1 MAVVREKTTAHILS
15 GVPGWIGK
23 KERDSDYS
31 FWYYMPPA
39 LGDGKSVAD
48 PAPIRLRLHSYG
60 TYIERKTTMGI
71 LRRKVRSLILLGIL
85 MGCVSFC
92 YDSAYAIPAEEI
104 DANVNAAIED
114 FYAQVPNGRELAGK
128 ASGMLVFPWVLK
140 AGFIGGG
147 EYGEGA
153 LRVGGQTVEYY
164 ATASVSFGLQIGV
177 QSKAIILLFM
187 TENSVANFQ
196 NSDGWEAGV
205 DGSVALIEVGAA
217 GSIDTTKIQ
226 GPIIGFVIGNKGLML
241 NLSIEGSKFTKLK
254 R

>member
-1 MAVVREKTTAHILS
+1 M
-15 GVPGWIGK
+15 
-23 KERDSDYS
+23 
-31 FWYYMPPA
+31 M
-39 LGDGKSVAD
+39 
-48 PAPIRLRLHSYG
+48 
-60 TYIERKTTMGI
+60 
-71 LRRKVRSLILLGIL
+71 LRRKSRFFFMLVFLG
-85 MGCVSFC
+85 GCVSF
-92 YDSAYAIPAEEI
+92 YHNSAWAIPAEEI
-104 DANVNAAIED
+104 DANVNVAIQD
-114 FYAQVPNGRELAGK
+114 FYVEVPNGRELADK

-164 ATASVSFGLQIGV
+164 ATAAVSVGLQIGV

-187 TENSVANFQ
+187 TEDAVANFQ

-241 NLSIEGSKFTKLK
+241 NLSLEGSKFTKLK

>member
-1 MAVVREKTTAHILS
+1 MTMMLR
-15 GVPGWIGK
+15 GK
-23 KERDSDYS
+23 IRD
-31 FWYYMPPA
+31 FFVW
-39 LGDGKSVAD
+39 GFF
-48 PAPIRLRLHSYG
+48 
-60 TYIERKTTMGI
+60 
-71 LRRKVRSLILLGIL
+71 
-85 MGCVSFC
+85 MGCVFF
-92 YDSAYAIPAEEI
+92 YHHSAWAVPAEEI
-104 DANVNAAIED
+104 DANVNVAIQE
-114 FYAQVPNGRELAGK
+114 FYAVVANGQELADK

-164 ATASVSFGLQIGV
+164 ATAAVSFGLQIGV

-187 TENSVANFQ
+187 TEDAVANFQ
-196 NSDGWEAGV
+196 NSNGWEVGV
-205 DGSVALIEVGAA
+205 DGSVAILEVGAS

-241 NLSIEGSKFTKLK
+241 NLSLEGSKFTKLK